1 MKNLSS
7 ILTNKEIQRYN
18 RHIILPEIGMKGQ
31 EKLKN
36 AKILVVGAG
45 GLGSPVLSYL
55 TAAGIG
61 KIGIADSDT
70 VSLNNLQR
78 QILFS
83 SEQIN
88 ETKTK
93 AAKKNLA
100 ALNPNTEFELF
111 NEKFTKINGQKILQ
125 KYDLVVDCTDNFMAR
140 YDIDYHCNLQNKA
153 MIYGSIS
160 KFTGQISVFHYKNAK
175 SYKDLFPEPPEID
188 EKDKSRL
195 GVVGILPGIVGSLQ
209 ANEVFKII
217 TGIGN
222 ILAGKLLLIDILK
235 PEFLI
240 VDV

>member
-7 ILTNKEIQRYN
+7 TLTNKEKQRYN
-18 RHIILPEIGMKGQ
+18 RHIILPEIGIKGQ

-45 GLGSPVLSYL
+45 GLGAPVLSYL

-61 KIGIADSDT
+61 KIGIIDNDT
-70 VSLNNLQR
+70 VSLDNLQR

-83 SEQIN
+83 TEQIN
-88 ETKTK
+88 ELKTQ
-93 AAKKNLA
+93 AAKKNLT
-100 ALNPNTEFELF
+100 ALNPNTKFELF
-111 NEKFTKINGQKILQ
+111 NEKFTKKNGNNILE
-125 KYDLVVDCTDNFMAR
+125 KYDLVVDCTDNFEAR
-140 YDIDYHCNLQNKA
+140 YDIDYFCEIQQKP

-175 SYKDLFPEPPEID
+175 SYKNLFPEPPEID

-195 GVVGILPGIVGSLQ
+195 GVVGILPGIIGSLQ

-222 ILAGKLLLIDILK
+222 VLAGKLLLIDILK

>member
-160 KFTGQISVFHYKNAK
+160 KFTGQISVFYYKNAK